1 MFFKAIIIALR
12 LCRKA
17 LGESSHTYEGL
28 ASDFSTKPCPTTM
41 IANIAYD
48 TLLYYKQ
55 KTHDAS

>member
-1 MFFKAIIIALR
+1 MFFKAIIFALR

-17 LGESSHTYEGL
+17 LGESSYTYEGL
-28 ASDFSTKPCPTTM
+28 TSDCSTKPCPTTM
-41 IANIAYD
+41 IANIAYN